1 MDFGLFPRSK
11 QVGLPNDFWSSL
23 CFGLI
28 QNLFISHYFSVY
40 SFSVLDQQTD
50 EVQSEF
56 LFFSSGFRILPVE
69 IMLCRPIPNYFDFK
83 TGSNQPKCQHLPRA
97 NLWIFLPSVRAK
109 HTNNRAIFII
119 FFESRLT
126 FTLSLMDF
134 PAKD

>member
-1 MDFGLFPRSK
+1 MISGHLYVLASSRIFLYHITLVFIPFP
-11 QVGLPNDFWSSL
+11 FWINKLTKFSL
-23 CFGLI
+23 NSCFSL
-28 QNLFISHYFSVY
+28 
-40 SFSVLDQQTD
+40 
-50 EVQSEF
+50 
-56 LFFSSGFRILPVE
+56 SGFRILPVE

>member
-40 SFSVLDQQTD
+40 SFSVWINKVTK
-50 EVQSEF
+50 
-56 LFFSSGFRILPVE
+56 FSLNSCFSLSGFRILPVE

-109 HTNNRAIFII
+109 HTNNRTIFII
-119 FFESRLT
+119 FFRE
-126 FTLSLMDF
+126 
-134 PAKD
+134 